1 MFLLEFHVRYYIFRG
16 IFRIFVISKIF
27 ISNEK
32 FKIFFYIIQVINF
45 LFIRNFLFKFFDYK
59 WLHNCIQRGIC
70 HIFVNTRENV

>member
-1 MFLLEFHVRYYIFRG
+1 MLEFHVRYYTHLVEYFA
-16 IFRIFVISKIF
+16 FSLLQKYLFLMKNSKF
-27 ISNEK
+27 
-32 FKIFFYIIQVINF
+32 FFYIIQVINF